1 MKTTDYDFHLPPDLI
16 AVRPLEK
23 RDSSRLLV
31 LHREGGMEH
40 RTFSDL
46 PSLLD
51 PGDMLIVNNSKV
63 FPARLEGRKP
73 TGGRLEMLL
82 VSERSP
88 GIWNILCRER
98 YTGPLRI
105 SEKLEIRLEEGTTAI
120 FGNQAGLKEII
131 RREGRMPL
139 PPYIKRQ
146 PDEHDRE
153 RYQTVYAEV
162 EGSIAAPTAGLHF
175 TRSLMEA
182 LQSASVAIR
191 CITLHVGT
199 GTFRPVRTAEL
210 GDHKMDREFFEISPE
225 LILDIKKVRERGNRV
240 VAVGT
245 TTTRALEGYM
255 SGQAEIASSN
265 GTISGST
272 DIFIHGGY
280 RPVVVDS
287 LITNFHLP
295 RSTPL
300 MLAAVFAGRER
311 LLAAYSTAVSVG
323 YRFFSYGDA
332 MLVL

>member
-1 MKTTDYDFHLPPDLI
+1 MKTTDYDFHLPADLI
-16 AVRPLEK
+16 AARPLEK

-31 LHREGGMEH
+31 LHRKGGMEH
-40 RTFSDL
+40 RTFSEL
-46 PSLLD
+46 PSLLN
-51 PGDMLIVNNSKV
+51 PGDMLVVNNSKV
-63 FPARLEGRKP
+63 FPARLDGRKP
-73 TGGRLEMLL
+73 TGGRLEVLL

-88 GIWNILCRER
+88 GLWNILCRER
-98 YTGPLRI
+98 YTGPLKI
-105 SEKLEIRLEEGTTAI
+105 SENLEVHVNEGRTAL
-120 FGNQAGLKEII
+120 FSHHAALREII

-146 PDEHDRE
+146 PDEDDRE

-182 LQSASVAIR
+182 LESASVAIR
-191 CITLHVGT
+191 SVTLHVGT

-210 GDHKMDREFFEISPE
+210 KDHKMDREFFEMTPE
-225 LILDIKKVRERGNRV
+225 LIPDIKRVRERGNRV

-255 SGQAEIASSN
+255 SGRAEIVSSN

-272 DIFIHGGY
+272 DIFIHEGY
-280 RPVVVDS
+280 RPAVVDA

-300 MLAAVFAGRER
+300 MLAAVFAGREK
-311 LLAAYSTAVSVG
+311 LLAAYSTAVSMG